1 TTSMLFFN
9 SALGK
14 NITFVRPPYFIIT
27 GLIGIPHVNYYYAF
41 LFTIYVVSVVCNVS
55 VMLVIILDH
64 RLRTPKYVAV
74 FSLVLGDLC
83 GTCTL
88 VPKVIDTF
96 FFNHTSIS
104 YNNCLTYMYFYFVFF
119 SMQSF
124 NLVALGIDRL
134 LAIAD
139 PLKYHARVTF
149 RFMFSLLGSFWLSIS
164 IMVLLAVCLL
174 TRLSF
179 CESVV
184 IKSYFCDH
192 GPLYRLACNDLT
204 PSSVV
209 GGFLILWIPLVLI
222 LVSYCY
228 IAYALSKVSAAHERI
243 KAMKTLS
250 SHLTL
255 VAIFYLPIIFVYSF
269 AGTIHPNARI
279 INVSLTFILP
289 SMLNP
294 IIHVF
299 QTNEIRQS
307 FKMIFKMKTLP
318 GTLKLFNG
326 KPTQAYVNVDKRRR
340 DLSWS
345 QWRRHCALV

>member
-1 TTSMLFFN
+1 MEFFN

-64 RLRTPKYVAV
+64 L
-74 FSLVLGDLC
+74 LGDLC

-88 VPKVIDTF
+88 VPK
-96 FFNHTSIS
+96 
-104 YNNCLTYMYFYFVFF
+104 
-119 SMQSF
+119 SF

-192 GPLYRLACNDLT
+192 GPIYRLACNDLT
-204 PSSVV
+204 PSRVV
-209 GGFLILWIPLVLI
+209 GGLLPILILYIPFI
-222 LVSYCY
+222 FIST
-228 IAYALSKVSAAHERI
+228 KRI
-243 KAMKTLS
+243 KALKTCSGHLS
-250 SHLTL
+250 L
-255 VAIFYLPIIFVYSF
+255 VVIHYLPIIFVYLFS
-269 AGTIHPNARI
+269 GQIHPNARI
-279 INVSLTFILP
+279 INVSLTSILP
-289 SMLNP
+289 PMLNP
-294 IIHVF
+294 IIYVL
-299 QTNEIRQS
+299 QTNEIRRLRS
-307 FKMIFKMKTLP
+307 RPI
-318 GTLKLFNG
+318 N
-326 KPTQAYVNVDKRRR
+326 PTT
-340 DLSWS
+340 
-345 QWRRHCALV
+345 

>member
-1 TTSMLFFN
+1 MEFFN

-204 PSSVV
+204 PSIVV
-209 GGFLILWIPLVLI
+209 GSLLPILILYIPFI
-222 LVSYCY
+222 FIST
-228 IAYALSKVSAAHERI
+228 KRI
-243 KAMKTLS
+243 KALKTCSGHLS
-250 SHLTL
+250 L
-255 VAIFYLPIIFVYSF
+255 VVIHYLPIIFVYLFS
-269 AGTIHPNARI
+269 GQIHPNARI
-279 INVSLTFILP
+279 INVSLTSILP
-289 SMLNP
+289 PMLNP
-294 IIHVF
+294 IIYVL

-307 FKMIFKMKTLP
+307 LKIIFKIEAT
-318 GTLKLFNG
+318 KLFHVF
-326 KPTQAYVNVDKRRR
+326 PI
-340 DLSWS
+340 
-345 QWRRHCALV
+345 